1 MSIVNKVKS
10 KPYKSSNVHT
20 FNIKIPIVQNV
31 LNIFTPEE
39 TETLANYIVSL
50 GDVQKK
56 KTNVNAPMSDWHLN
70 EDHYLVDRL
79 CNKVLD
85 IISLT
90 SNEENNFNAPRFYIR
105 RCWGATYGKGD
116 WTKVHNHGASAF
128 GWCYYVRMPE
138 GASPI
143 CFPEADLTIHPK
155 EGEVIIFPGIVEH
168 SVPPSD
174 IEEKRI
180 MIASNVGIK

>member
-1 MSIVNKVKS
+1 
-10 KPYKSSNVHT
+10 
-20 FNIKIPIVQNV
+20 
-31 LNIFTPEE
+31 
-39 TETLANYIVSL
+39 VSL

-56 KTNVNAPMSDWHLN
+56 KTNVKAPMSDWHLN
-70 EDHYLVDRL
+70 EAHHLVDRL
-79 CNKVLD
+79 CKKVLD

>member
-1 MSIVNKVKS
+1 MSIVNKVKN

-20 FNIKIPIVQNV
+20 FNIKIPIVQKV
-31 LNIFTPEE
+31 LDIFTPEE
-39 TETLANYIVSL
+39 SNILADYIVSL

-56 KTNVNAPMSDWHLN
+56 KTTVKAPMSDWHIN
-70 EDHYLVDRL
+70 EDHYLVERL
-79 CNKVLD
+79 SNKVLD
-85 IISLT
+85 IISDI
-90 SNEENNFNAPRFYIR
+90 SNEKDTDKPTFYIR
-105 RCWGATYGKGD
+105 RCWAAVYGKGD

-143 CFPEADLTIHPK
+143 CFPEADLTIYPK
-155 EGEVIIFPGIVEH
+155 ESEVIIFPGIVEH

>member
-1 MSIVNKVKS
+1 MHLDFIYEDVGVHLMVKV
-10 KPYKSSNVHT
+10 
-20 FNIKIPIVQNV
+20 I
-31 LNIFTPEE
+31 
-39 TETLANYIVSL
+39 
-50 GDVQKK
+50 
-56 KTNVNAPMSDWHLN
+56 
-70 EDHYLVDRL
+70 
-79 CNKVLD
+79 
-85 IISLT
+85 
-90 SNEENNFNAPRFYIR
+90 
-105 RCWGATYGKGD
+105 
-116 WTKVHNHGASAF
+116 GASAF
-128 GWCYYVRMPE
+128 GWCYYVRMPK